1 MTLELAAARKDE
13 QVHAEARAVAEER
26 AARAEAGKDTRNSH
40 HCTTGVQRDSSLTG

>member
-26 AARAEAGKDTRNSH
+26 AARAEAGKTH
-40 HCTTGVQRDSSLTG
+40 ATPTTAQLEFKGMVR